1 MAENLVIVFE
11 MVENMVIKVGVN
23 QVIVVEN
30 ENLIIVVGAVE
41 NLVVVGGVLFRKALR
56 TER

>member
-1 MAENLVIVFE
+1 M
-11 MVENMVIKVGVN
+11 N